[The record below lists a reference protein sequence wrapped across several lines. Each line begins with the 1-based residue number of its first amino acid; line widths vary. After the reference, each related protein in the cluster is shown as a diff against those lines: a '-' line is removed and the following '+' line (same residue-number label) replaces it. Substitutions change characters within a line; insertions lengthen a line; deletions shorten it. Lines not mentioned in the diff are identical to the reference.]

1 LYGNFSSLTCEM
13 PQPDCRVQYD
23 LEEISRPDH
32 LSANA
37 GG

>member
-1 LYGNFSSLTCEM
+1 M

-37 GG
+37 GGWRHG